1 MRLRY
6 LDFRSTFK
14 SNIPNF
20 VFNDEQFQCD
30 KYHSTSFLKNESF
43 KVIRLDLSILNQIKH
58 RVKDKF
64 KR

>member
-6 LDFRSTFK
+6 LDFRSTFN

-20 VFNDEQFQCD
+20 VLNDEQFQCD
-30 KYHSTSFLKNESF
+30 KYYSTSFLKNESF